1 MADIDFSALTEVK
14 YNGTDLTEVVYVVGG
29 TSTSVWT
36 AAVYVKDSSL
46 PASTVGRD
54 YEALSANSTW
64 SNADT
69 FYLLKLSTG
78 QLFASAMSTTPPTTG
93 YNNANVTY
101 YNCGYTCEYVTST
114 LIEWYVGEEI
124 TGTSRPDY
132 LYAPQSTVT
141 NPVWTLT

>member
-1 MADIDFSALTEVK
+1 
-14 YNGTDLTEVVYVVGG
+14 
-29 TSTSVWT
+29 
-36 AAVYVKDSSL
+36 
-46 PASTVGRD
+46 
-54 YEALSANSTW
+54 
-64 SNADT
+64 
-69 FYLLKLSTG
+69 
-78 QLFASAMSTTPPTTG
+78 MSTTPPTTG
-93 YNNANVTY
+93 YNNADVTY